1 MKRNILTIKK
11 IHREVCR
18 AKDLSAPL
26 YCEKL
31 FADIKLYEGFSCF
44 VLRNSLK
51 NFSKHIRHTLYN
63 YTINT
68 TF

>member
-1 MKRNILTIKK
+1 MKNK
-11 IHREVCR
+11 IFCHYSFLIPGR